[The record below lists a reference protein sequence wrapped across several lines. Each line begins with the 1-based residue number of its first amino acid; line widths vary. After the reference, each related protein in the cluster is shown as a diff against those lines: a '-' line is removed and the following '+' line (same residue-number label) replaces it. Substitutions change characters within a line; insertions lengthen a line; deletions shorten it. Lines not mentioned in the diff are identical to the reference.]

1 MLAWRQFPNQIECD
15 LADRGH
21 DIMAWHAG
29 RMSSR
34 RLLVLLEHA
43 PEDGPYKLALHNR
56 PWPEYMQILAE
67 THKELALYRASHYV
81 GGENQY
87 TPKVFL
93 DPVERE
99 KAHAAALAN
108 EAAIEEAQD
117 DMADELGWT

>member
-1 MLAWRQFPNQIECD
+1 
-15 LADRGH
+15 
-21 DIMAWHAG
+21 
-29 RMSSR
+29 
-34 RLLVLLEHA
+34 
-43 PEDGPYKLALHNR
+43 
-56 PWPEYMQILAE
+56 MQILAE